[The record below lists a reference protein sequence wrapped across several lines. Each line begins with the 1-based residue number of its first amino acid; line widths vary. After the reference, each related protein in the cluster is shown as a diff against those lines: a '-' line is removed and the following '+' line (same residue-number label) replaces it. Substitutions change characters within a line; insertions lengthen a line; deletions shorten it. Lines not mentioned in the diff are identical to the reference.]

1 MFGSNSARICFPAP
15 EHGMTPE
22 GSQLEREEDGER
34 GRLCMWG
41 VGVEEND
48 RK

>member
-1 MFGSNSARICFPAP
+1 MCVSGSNSAHICFPAP

-22 GSQLEREEDGER
+22 GSKLEKEMEGE
-34 GRLCMWG
+34 GGGVWG
-41 VGVEEND
+41 VGVEKKD